1 MVVNIYSFLLP
12 WMAGLSTLFGTII
25 IFFKYKNQNVTIINT
40 LAFASGVMLSIS
52 IIELLPESYKLLNIY
67 LNSFSCILIVLCFL
81 CIGSI
86 ITFYI
91 HRKLE
96 GKGSNLY
103 NIGLISMI
111 AIILH
116 NIPEGMITYI
126 ATASD
131 LKLGI
136 SLTLAIMFHNI
147 PEGISISIPIYYATK
162 KKSRAVICTLISALS
177 EPLGAFLTHI
187 FFKNYI
193 NNVILSILYAIIAGI
208 MINIAI
214 YELLPE
220 SLSYKKKKNT
230 YFLLIIGILI
240 TLIAHTIIN

>member
-1 MVVNIYSFLLP
+1 MSYSFLLP
-12 WMAGLSTLFGTII
+12 SIAGLSTMLGVFL
-25 IFFKYKNQNVTIINT
+25 IFFKFKNKNNVIINT
-40 LAFASGVMLSIS
+40 LAFASGVMMTIS
-52 IIELLPESYKLLNIY
+52 ITDLMPESYKLLSNYIKPFPN
-67 LNSFSCILIVLCFL
+67 LLIILIFF

-91 HRKLE
+91 HKKLE

-126 ATASD
+126 ATSND
-131 LKLGI
+131 IKLGI

-147 PEGISISIPIYYATK
+147 PEGISISVPIYYATK
-162 KKSRAVICTLISALS
+162 KKSRAVGYTLLSALS
-177 EPLGAFLTHI
+177 EPLGAILAHLLL
-187 FFKNYI
+187 KNYI

-214 YELLPE
+214 YELLYE
-220 SLSYKKKKNT
+220 SLSYKKRRNT
-230 YFLLIIGILI
+230 YLCLIIGILT
-240 TLIAHTIIN
+240 TLIVSNVFN